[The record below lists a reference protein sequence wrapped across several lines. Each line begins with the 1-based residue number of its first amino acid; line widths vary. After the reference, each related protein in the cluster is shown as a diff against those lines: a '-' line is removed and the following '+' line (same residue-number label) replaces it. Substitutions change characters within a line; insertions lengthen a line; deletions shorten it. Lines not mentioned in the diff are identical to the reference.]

1 MNTIDFRTFNRAHLM
16 PKALDNNR
24 TAHEFHRRDLNIL
37 DEARMAW
44 EAIADFRAQRSRS
57 RDYTFGK
64 QWGDPVILPDGRT
77 IPEEHYLREQGKVP
91 LKNNMIRQLVK
102 SVLGQFRAAQTEPVC
117 IARDRKEQH
126 LGELMTTVMQYVY
139 QHNRL
144 YELDS
149 RTLEEF
155 LISGSCFHKIGY
167 GSRRGKNDVWIDAIP
182 PSRIF
187 FNNMEDSRL
196 WDCTL
201 IGELHDMTLNNLIA
215 RFAHGDEGRV
225 RMLRDIYG
233 NVSPEQIYHT
243 FDTLSSRPLDLLDFY
258 IPSSPDRCR
267 VIEVW
272 KLTHCER
279 LRCHDTLTGDFYKV
293 DTSLLADIQATNKQ
307 RIEQA
312 AAQGVDAD
320 NVPLIETEHF
330 IDAVWYYRFFSPLG
344 DVLDEGETPYWHG
357 EHPYSMR
364 LYPLF
369 DGEIHSFVEDV
380 IDQQRYINRLITMVD
395 FIMGSS
401 AKGVLLFPEDQIPD
415 GMTLDDIASEWTRY
429 NGVILFRP
437 KPGCPMPQQVAVNAT
452 NVGAYELLSLQMRL
466 LEDISG
472 VHSALQ
478 GKNVSGGT
486 PSSLYAQQIQ
496 YSATN
501 LLDIFESFKTFR
513 EERDTK
519 ILKTVQQF
527 YNDARYEVITGE
539 DVQRDTTPDK
549 VRNTEFDIS
558 ITESAAAPA
567 FRQSSNDFLLALFRS
582 GHISLTTLLETGAF
596 PFADKLM
603 QHINLEQ
610 QQQLEQMASILQQ
623 PTDAQPSQQQ
633 PAQQPPSQQPPVQR
647 QPSQPPQSATQ
658 P

>member
-1 MNTIDFRTFNRAHLM
+1 MNTIDYRTFTRSKLM
-16 PKALDNNR
+16 PYDAEKSHSS
-24 TAHEFHRRDLNIL
+24 AHEFHRHDINIL
-37 DEARMAW
+37 NEACDAW
-44 EAIADFRAQRSRS
+44 ESIADFRKQRARS

-64 QWGDPVILPDGRT
+64 QWGDPILLPDGRAIT
-77 IPEEHYLREQGKVP
+77 EEQYLREQGKIP
-91 LKNNMIRQLVK
+91 LKNNMIRQLIK

-117 IARDRKEQH
+117 IARDRNEQS

-167 GSRRGKNDVWIDAIP
+167 GSRRGKTDVWVHSIS

-201 IGELHDMTLNNLIA
+201 IGELHDMTLADLLA
-215 RFAHGDEGRV
+215 RFARGDERK
-225 RMLRDIYG
+225 MQQLREIYG
-233 NVSPEQIYHT
+233 NVTEEHICHSL
-243 FDTLSSRPLDLLDFY
+243 DTLSSRTHDLLDFY

-272 KLTHCER
+272 KMTHCQR
-279 LRCHDTLTGDFYKV
+279 LRCHDTLSGQYYKV
-293 DTSLLADIQATNKQ
+293 DASMSTHIDSLNKQ

-312 AAQGVDAD
+312 ASQGVEAN
-320 NVPLIETEHF
+320 NVPLIETEWF
-330 IDAVWYYRFFSPLG
+330 LDPIWYYRFFTPLG
-344 DVLDEGETPYWHG
+344 DVLDEGESPYWHG

-380 IDQQRYINRLITMVD
+380 IDQQRYINRLITMID

-415 GMTLDDIASEWTRY
+415 GMTIDDIATEWTRY
-429 NGVILFRP
+429 NGIILFRP
-437 KPGCPMPQQVAVNAT
+437 KPGCPMPQQVSVNAT
-452 NVGAYELLSLQMRL
+452 NVGAYDLLSLQMRL

-472 VHSALQ
+472 VHSAMQ
-478 GKNVSGGT
+478 GKNVSAGT
-486 PSSLYAQQIQ
+486 PSSLYAQQVQ
-496 YSATN
+496 YSANN

-519 ILKTVQQF
+519 ILKTIQQF
-527 YNDARYEVITGE
+527 YSDNRYSLIAGE
-539 DVQRDTTPDK
+539 GGGMMTDTTPDK
-549 VRNTEFDIS
+549 VRNTEFDLT
-558 ITESAAAPA
+558 ITESAVAPA
-567 FRQSSNDFLLALFRS
+567 FRQSSNDFLLSLFQS
-582 GHISLTTLLETGAF
+582 GHISLSTLLETGAF

-603 QHINLEQ
+603 QHINVEQ
-610 QQQLEQMASILQQ
+610 QQQLQQMAAMMTQTQQ
-623 PTDAQPSQQQ
+623 PETTEPNPETAEHQPSTT
-633 PAQQPPSQQPPVQR
+633 SF
-647 QPSQPPQSATQ
+647 T
-658 P
+658 

>member
-1 MNTIDFRTFNRAHLM
+1 MNTIDYRTFNRSNLM
-16 PKALDNNR
+16 PNQPDKAHASTCD
-24 TAHEFHRRDLNIL
+24 FHRRDIDIL

-44 EAIADFRAQRSRS
+44 EAIADFRTRRARS

-64 QWGDPVILPDGRT
+64 QWGDPILLPDGRAVS
-77 IPEEHYLREQGKVP
+77 EEQYLREQGKIP

-102 SVLGQFRAAQTEPVC
+102 SVLGQFRSAQTEPLCV
-117 IARDRKEQH
+117 ARDRSEQQ
-126 LGELMTTVMQYVY
+126 LGDLMTTVMQYAY

-155 LISGSCFHKIGY
+155 LISGACFHKVGY
-167 GSRRGKNDVWIDAIP
+167 GSRRGKTDVWVQAVS

-201 IGELHDMTLNNLIA
+201 IGELHDMTLSDLLA
-215 RFAHGDEGRV
+215 RFARGDEKK
-225 RMLRDIYG
+225 MQQLRNIYV
-233 NVSPEQIYHT
+233 NVSQEQIYQA
-243 FDTLSSRPLDLLDFY
+243 FDTLSSRTQDSLDFF

-272 KLTHCER
+272 KMTHTPR
-279 LRCHDTLTGDFYKV
+279 LRCHDTLSGDFYKV
-293 DTSLLADIQATNKQ
+293 DASMQSHIDKQNKL

-312 AAQGVDAD
+312 AIQGVVASE
-320 NVPLIETEHF
+320 VPLIETEWF
-330 IDAVWYYRFFSPLG
+330 LDAVWYYRFFSPMG

-357 EHPYSMR
+357 EHPYTLR

-369 DGEIHSFVEDV
+369 DGEVHSFVEDI

-415 GMTLDDIASEWTRY
+415 GMTIDDIAAEWTRY

-437 KPGCPMPQQVAVNAT
+437 KPGCPMPQQVSVNAT

-472 VHSALQ
+472 VHSAMQ
-478 GKNVSGGT
+478 GKSVSAGT
-486 PSSLYAQQIQ
+486 PASLYTQQVQ
-496 YSATN
+496 FSATN

-519 ILKTVQQF
+519 VLKTIQQF
-527 YNDARYEVITGE
+527 YSAARYSLIVGE
-539 DVQRDTTPDK
+539 GGGMLSDTTPEK
-549 VRNTEFDIS
+549 VRNTEFDLS
-558 ITESAAAPA
+558 IAESAAAPA
-567 FRQSSNDFLLALFRS
+567 FRQASNDFLLALFRS
-582 GHISLTTLLETGAF
+582 GHISLSTLLETGAF
-596 PFADKLM
+596 PFADKLL
-603 QHINLEQ
+603 QHLNTEQ
-610 QQQLEQMASILQQ
+610 QQQLQQMATLMAASNSQPHSVDSSPELDAQQ
-623 PTDAQPSQQQ
+623 QPSQAGQ
-633 PAQQPPSQQPPVQR
+633 
-647 QPSQPPQSATQ
+647 
-658 P
+658 